1 MKPPDSTQ
9 SSWCRPLWAVLLF
22 AVGLLLLAALTDIKL
37 AYVVALLVIAGFL
50 GSAAALWRRAN
61 AQADGSEWWQDEE
74 ASGWRGY

>member
-1 MKPPDSTQ
+1 MKPPDSIR
-9 SSWCRPLWAVLLF
+9 SSWRQPLWALFLF
-22 AVGLLLLAALTDIKL
+22 AAGLLLLAALADIKL

-61 AQADGSEWWQDEE
+61 ERADGSEWWQDDE